1 MKKLLLFIMMIV
13 CVGLQAQQI
22 EDLRRKAEDGDDEAQ
37 YILGQFYNRG
47 LEGAITINE
56 KEALHWLRK
65 SAEQGNPKAQRLIGR
80 YYELGSVG
88 LIKDEQTAA
97 QWYEKAVPSLKYLAE
112 KGDAEAQWHLGICY
126 EYGDG
131 IEQS

>member
-80 YYELGSVG
+80 YL
-88 LIKDEQTAA
+88 
-97 QWYEKAVPSLKYLAE
+97 
-112 KGDAEAQWHLGICY
+112 
-126 EYGDG
+126 
-131 IEQS
+131 